1 MDQQSQPGWWR
12 RNWKWAV
19 PVGCLLPV
27 VVCGGFFALIFTAVF
42 GAIKSSDAY
51 TEALARAKASPEVQA
66 ALGTP
71 IEPGFFVS
79 GSIKI
84 NNNTGNADLSIPVS
98 GPKGSATIRAVA
110 TRAGGPWQYSVL
122 EVLPDGGGRIDL
134 LEQNKK

>member
-1 MDQQSQPGWWR
+1 MDQQSQPGWWS
-12 RNWKWAV
+12 RNWKWAA

-27 VVCGGFFALIFTAVF
+27 LLCGGLFALIFTSVF
-42 GAIKSSDAY
+42 GLIKSSDAY
-51 TEALARAKASPEVQA
+51 IEALARAKASPEVQA

-134 LEQNKK
+134 QAPPKQ